1 MNTSILVV
9 EDEGLIAIDLKRKLE
24 QAGYF
29 VPMIADSAEDAI
41 SGVERHHP
49 NLVMMDIRLR
59 GERDGIQTADQIRRQ
74 FQIPVMYVTAHADR
88 ETLERAKITEP
99 FGYIV
104 KPFHSVDFRAQ
115 IEMAIWKHQMEEKL
129 RVSEAWLSA
138 ICRNVADALIS
149 SDRNGRIAFMNEPA
163 SKLTGWDWRE
173 ARGKPLL
180 EVFQV
185 FEEATG
191 LPVVH
196 PLEAIYDGREVAT
209 NARTFRLRSRN
220 GDDSA
225 LVEARLSSNYDE
237 KSLLGIIVVFREV
250 TERRNEE
257 AQYRQ
262 LQKINAVTQMATGLG
277 KDLDDSQRHMAEAMT
292 KLVAGIQ
299 LSDDSSC
306 LLAETQKRVS
316 HQQALVAQLVILG
329 GTDTRNAVI
338 VDLNEAISE
347 FAPKLR
353 RSLGI
358 GRSLNL
364 RLQQEIP
371 AIRVDP
377 EELRETLL
385 RLIVNARNAT
395 PDGGRAEISTA
406 VSETADGRKN
416 IRLTIRDSGKGIRAN
431 AKERIFDPYF
441 ESRPGIGSPGFSLAL
456 AYHFAT
462 LSGGTMEAES
472 GSGDGTAYVMTF
484 PAVDGPGE
492 NVPLPAAAEEGQ
504 TFGASAGA
512 SA

>member
-29 VPMIADSAEDAI
+29 VPLIADSAEDAI
-41 SGVERHHP
+41 AGVERHHP

-59 GERDGIQTADQIRRQ
+59 GEQDGIQTADQIRRL

-115 IEMAIWKHQMEEKL
+115 IEMAIWKHQMEQKL

-196 PLEAIYDGREVAT
+196 PLEAIYDGREIVP
-209 NARTFRLRSRN
+209 NARTFKLRSRN

-225 LVEARLSSNYDE
+225 LVEARLSANYDE

-250 TERRNEE
+250 TERRSAEG
-257 AQYRQ
+257 QYRQ
-262 LQKINAVTQMATGLG
+262 LQKMNAVTQMATGLG
-277 KDLDDSQRHMAEAMT
+277 RDLDDSQRHMAEAMT

-299 LSDDSSC
+299 LTEDSSS
-306 LLAETQKRVS
+306 LLAETQKRAA
-316 HQQALVAQLVILG
+316 HEQALVAQLIMLG
-329 GTDTRNAVI
+329 GTDTRKAVT
-338 VDLNEAISE
+338 VDLNDVIRE
-347 FAPKLR
+347 FTAKLR

-358 GRSLNL
+358 GRILNL
-364 RLQQEIP
+364 RLQLDIP
-371 AIRVDP
+371 AIQVDP

-395 PDGGRAEISTA
+395 PDGGLAEISTA
-406 VSETADGRKN
+406 AFESADGRKN
-416 IRLTIRDSGKGIRAN
+416 TRMTVWDNGKSIRAN

-462 LSGGTMEAES
+462 LSGGTMEVES

-484 PAVDGPGE
+484 PAVDRPGE
-492 NVPLPAAAEEGQ
+492 NVPFPSAAGESQ
-504 TFGASAGA
+504 TLGASA
-512 SA
+512 

>member
-29 VPMIADSAEDAI
+29 VPATADSAEEAI
-41 SGVERHHP
+41 AAVERYRPH
-49 NLVMMDIRLR
+49 LVMMDIRLR
-59 GERDGIQTADQIRRQ
+59 GEQDGIQTADQIRRM

-115 IEMAIWKHQMEEKL
+115 IEMAIWKHQMEQKL
-129 RVSEAWLSA
+129 RISESWLSA

-149 SDRNGRIAFMNEPA
+149 SDRNGRIAFINEPA
-163 SKLTGWDWRE
+163 AKLTGWDWRE

-196 PLEAIYDGREVAT
+196 PLEAIYDGREIVS
-209 NARTFRLRSRN
+209 NARTFRLRNRN

-225 LVEARLSSNYDE
+225 LVEARLSANYDE

-250 TERRNEE
+250 TERRRAEE
-257 AQYRQ
+257 QYRQ
-262 LQKINAVTQMATGLG
+262 LQKMNAVTQMATGLG
-277 KDLDDSQRHMAEAMT
+277 RDLDDSQRHMDGALS

-299 LSDDSSC
+299 MTDESSGP
-306 LLAETQKRVS
+306 LAEIQKRVS
-316 HQQALVAQLVILG
+316 YQQALAAQLMMLG
-329 GTDTRNAVI
+329 GTDTRRAVT
-338 VDLNEAISE
+338 VDLNDVIRV
-347 FAPKLR
+347 FTPKLR

-358 GRSLNL
+358 GRILNL
-364 RLQQEIP
+364 RLAHDIP
-371 AIRVDP
+371 AIQVDP

-395 PDGGRAEISTA
+395 PDGGQVEVSTA
-406 VSETADGRKN
+406 SLESADGKMST
-416 IRLTIRDSGKGIRAN
+416 RLTIWDNGKSIRAN

-456 AYHFAT
+456 AYHFMT
-462 LSGGTMEAES
+462 LNGGTMDVES
-472 GSGDGTAYVMTF
+472 GSGDGTAYVMIF
-484 PAVDGPGE
+484 PAVDRPSE
-492 NVPLPAAAEEGQ
+492 NIPLLSAAGTGQ
-504 TFGASAGA
+504 TLGASA
-512 SA
+512 

>member
-29 VPMIADSAEDAI
+29 VPQIADSAEDAI
-41 SGVERHHP
+41 AAVERHRP

-59 GERDGIQTADQIRRQ
+59 GEQDGIQTADQIRRM

-115 IEMAIWKHQMEEKL
+115 IEMAIWKHQMEQKL

-149 SDRNGRIAFMNEPA
+149 SDRNGRIAFMNQPA

-196 PLEAIYDGREVAT
+196 PLEAIYDGREIAS
-209 NARTFRLRSRN
+209 NARTFKLRNRH

-225 LVEARLSSNYDE
+225 VVEARLSSNYDE

-250 TERRNEE
+250 TERRKAEG
-257 AQYRQ
+257 QFRQ
-262 LQKINAVTQMATGLG
+262 VQKMNAVTRMATGLG
-277 KDLDDSQRHMAEAMT
+277 RELDDSQRHVDGAMS
-292 KLVAGIQ
+292 KLVAGLP
-299 LSDDSSC
+299 LSEESSGY
-306 LLAETQKRVS
+306 LAEVQKRVS
-316 HQQALVAQLVILG
+316 HQQGLVAQLMTLG
-329 GTDTRNAVI
+329 RTDAQKAVK
-338 VDLNEAISE
+338 VDLNEVIRE
-347 FAPKLR
+347 FAPKLK

-364 RLQQEIP
+364 RLQPDTP
-371 AIRVDP
+371 AIQVDT

-395 PDGGRAEISTA
+395 PDGGQAEISTA
-406 VSETADGRKN
+406 TVESADGRKHA
-416 IRLTIRDSGKGIRAN
+416 RLSIWDNGKGIRAN

-441 ESRPGIGSPGFSLAL
+441 ESRPGIGSPGFTLAL
-456 AYHFAT
+456 AYHFTT
-462 LSGGTMEAES
+462 LNGGTMDVES

-484 PAVDGPGE
+484 PAVDRPCASVPFPTVAGE
-492 NVPLPAAAEEGQ
+492 EQ
-504 TFGASAGA
+504 TIGASA
-512 SA
+512 

>member
-129 RVSEAWLSA
+129 RVSESWLSA

-196 PLEAIYDGREVAT
+196 PLEAIYDGREIAP
-209 NARTFRLRSRN
+209 NARTFKLRNRH

-225 LVEARLSSNYDE
+225 LVEARLSSNYAD

-250 TERRNEE
+250 TQRRSEE
-257 AQYRQ
+257 AQYCQ
-262 LQKINAVTQMATGLG
+262 LQKMNAVTRMATGLG
-277 KDLDDSQRHMAEAMT
+277 RDLDDSQRHMDGAMS
-292 KLVAGIQ
+292 KLVAGLQ
-299 LSDDSSC
+299 LTEESSGY
-306 LLAETQKRVS
+306 LAEVQKRVS
-316 HQQALVAQLVILG
+316 HQQALVAQLTMLG
-329 GTDTRNAVI
+329 GTDTQKAI
-338 VDLNEAISE
+338 HVDLNEAIRD
-347 FAPKLR
+347 FAPKLT

-358 GRSLNL
+358 GRSLKL
-364 RLQQEIP
+364 RLQQDIP

-395 PDGGRAEISTA
+395 PDGGLAEISTA
-406 VSETADGRKN
+406 AFESAGSGKN
-416 IRLTIRDSGKGIRAN
+416 TRLTVWDNGKSIRAN

-462 LSGGTMEAES
+462 LSGGTMEVES
-472 GSGDGTAYVMTF
+472 GSGDGTAYMMTF
-484 PAVDGPGE
+484 PAVDRPGE
-492 NVPLPAAAEEGQ
+492 NVPLPSAAGAGQ
-504 TFGASAGA
+504 TLGASA
-512 SA
+512 